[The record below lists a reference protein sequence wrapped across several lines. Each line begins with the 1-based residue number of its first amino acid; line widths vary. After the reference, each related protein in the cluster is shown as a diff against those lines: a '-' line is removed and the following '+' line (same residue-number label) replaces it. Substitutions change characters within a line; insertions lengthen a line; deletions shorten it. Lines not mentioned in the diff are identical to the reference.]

1 MISRDI
7 LPTFPTCPGVYLMKN
22 ATGRIIYVGK
32 AKHLR
37 RRLASYF
44 QAEHR
49 LPPKVRIMMPRVQ
62 SIDYLCTATEKEA
75 LLLEASLIKKHRPKY
90 NIVLQIGRAHV

>member
-22 ATGRIIYVGK
+22 ATGRIVYVGK

-44 QAEHR
+44 QPEHR
-49 LPPKVRIMMPRVQ
+49 PAPKVRIMMTRVEI
-62 SIDYLCTATEKEA
+62 IDFLCTST
-75 LLLEASLIKKHRPKY
+75 
-90 NIVLQIGRAHV
+90 